1 MDLQQNL
8 DLGILMDKKFMPVD
22 YSRQNQRQKKQQN
35 NLGELVC
42 CGNHVFRVINGQR
55 QWISTPPD
63 DWETIDGRVWTR

>member
-22 YSRQNQRQKKQQN
+22 YTRQNQRQKNQQN
-35 NLGELVC
+35 NSGELVC

-55 QWISTPPD
+55 YWISEPPK
-63 DWETIDGRVWTR
+63 DWETIDGRVWNS

>member
-8 DLGILMDKKFMPVD
+8 DLGILMDKKFMRVN
-22 YSRQNQRQKKQQN
+22 YTKQNPKQNKQQN
-35 NLGELVC
+35 NLGEIVC

-63 DWETIDGRVWTR
+63 DWETIDGRVWTE